1 MHDLLIVVKEC
12 AIFDPIYGRRI
23 LRVGCTVNMTP
34 EAARPYVEK
43 GHMKVVSA
51 AAPLFAQATDPPRK
65 PKKKAKEPPP
75 NGT

>member
-1 MHDLLIVVKEC
+1 MHDLLIVIHEC
-12 AIFDPIYGRRI
+12 AVADPVYGRRV

-43 GHMKVVSA
+43 GHMRLVSP

-65 PKKKAKEPPP
+65 PKKKPKETPPDAA
-75 NGT
+75 